1 MPFTAKYVI
10 KHYLEIGR
18 KTNDVYGGVADG
30 EKVVFTKMPELHS
43 INKIYLDMTENPC
56 TSVFVK
62 DATIIPAG
70 TTIYS
75 MPVKDKNDEYNSLA
89 EKYDIHFIFDDHIPT
104 IDFYSVPYVDI
115 MATDSLGGFLG
126 TLGEV
131 SDLDSK
137 AQICYIDHNK
147 KFFIIAS
154 DFKDLLNN
162 LSNWKEKA
170 IPCEEIILYNSKEEA
185 MGNHKFINI

>member
-1 MPFTAKYVI
+1 
-10 KHYLEIGR
+10 
-18 KTNDVYGGVADG
+18 
-30 EKVVFTKMPELHS
+30 MPELHS
-43 INKIYLDMTENPC
+43 VNKIYLDMTQNPC

-62 DATIIPAG
+62 DTTIIPAG

-89 EKYDIHFIFDDHIPT
+89 DKYDIHFIFNDHIPK
-104 IDFYSVPYVDI
+104 IDFYSVPQIDI

-131 SDLDSK
+131 TDLDSK

-147 KFFIIAS
+147 KCFIIAS

-185 MGNHKFINI
+185 MKNRKFINI